1 MNCGLWKICTYSIC
15 LALYPPHS
23 ISLQTLKTK
32 EIGRLTIYAP
42 VINST
47 MTLVSNLNMRH
58 GLAVIGRKQTA
69 GVGRNKNQVIIRYMI
84 KKIQLITCLQKQY
97 ILNKPI
103 YSVFSVAKSGWLCI
117 IFSTVTHSIIKS
129 IGSKIAVI
137 TALGIDCHSSIDYE
151 TRRI

>member
-1 MNCGLWKICTYSIC
+1 MYSIFG
-15 LALYPPHS
+15 LIPYS

-69 GVGRNKNQVIIRYMI
+69 GVGRNKNQVIIRCMI
-84 KKIQLITCLQKQY
+84 KIFQLITYLHYMFTKTVYFKQACL
-97 ILNKPI
+97 
-103 YSVFSVAKSGWLCI
+103 FA
-117 IFSTVTHSIIKS
+117 IFS
-129 IGSKIAVI
+129 G
-137 TALGIDCHSSIDYE
+137 
-151 TRRI
+151 